1 MRLQRAGLLMVVL
14 SVGCGSNA
22 SYDGPSEAQREDSGQ
37 MPDQRSQIVTD
48 APPPVMALA
57 PQPMADAEERSRGGQ
72 GAEFEIVGG
81 IVDGTGSAARSS
93 IATAP
98 TRAPGDAS
106 RDGDGRFGSDVVDS
120 KDIRRWFPEAF
131 LWQPLVE
138 TNDSGVATV
147 DVIVP
152 DQLTT
157 WRVLGLAHDRRG
169 QQAGTLLTFASTL
182 DLYVDPVTPAWL
194 YSGDTV
200 ELPVQLSNT
209 TGVIAFERLTVRSS
223 GALVGDGVADI
234 RIPAFGS
241 IIEPLRV
248 RTRGAGP
255 ATVLTNLGTADAAER
270 VVSVLPTG
278 RPVQTRRGGIVA
290 DSRVV
295 SIPGPTGA
303 DGATEEVS
311 FLVFPGALSVL
322 TAEVERAGS
331 MGVDPASAAYG
342 FALAMHLTEMADA
355 TGHAIDDDVL
365 RRLQLSAW
373 QRVVSHSRAP
383 SGGVAADLLTA
394 MADVSGHTLGE
405 RLRERLVLSVVGSQ
419 RGDGTWARQA
429 RAPLQQVLVQTAVA
443 ARSLPDDESTARLRA
458 SGAME
463 RFSGEVPDAFTAA
476 VMLASG
482 VVEPALRDTLQERVM
497 DGLVQTEQTT
507 TVAVPEGV
515 LNAWGLRPTRAE
527 MLTWTT
533 LALLQLDQPEHTSD
547 LVGELMG
554 GYSASDGFGAGNAD
568 AMALDAVVRALPSL
582 DQSVTVSLVVDGEV
596 RATAPLDPSQPLVP
610 ALLTLAP
617 DGSDANI
624 ELRVS
629 PQVPGLSYVA
639 TRRSWVP
646 WSGEESMPGVDV
658 EVTLPEW
665 EVGQDSSLFID
676 VSAPSGHAVVVE
688 QGLPAGATVDEE
700 ALNALVG
707 SSLSV
712 VRVEAHRVVVTT
724 RALGAGEVLRIPIV
738 IRPAFAGQFR
748 TGPMLLSDAAR
759 PWSAP
764 VALPPAIWD
773 VEA

>member
-1 MRLQRAGLLMVVL
+1 
-14 SVGCGSNA
+14 
-22 SYDGPSEAQREDSGQ
+22 
-37 MPDQRSQIVTD
+37 
-48 APPPVMALA
+48 
-57 PQPMADAEERSRGGQ
+57 
-72 GAEFEIVGG
+72 
-81 IVDGTGSAARSS
+81 
-93 IATAP
+93 
-98 TRAPGDAS
+98 
-106 RDGDGRFGSDVVDS
+106 
-120 KDIRRWFPEAF
+120 
-131 LWQPLVE
+131 
-138 TNDSGVATV
+138 
-147 DVIVP
+147 
-152 DQLTT
+152 
-157 WRVLGLAHDRRG
+157 
-169 QQAGTLLTFASTL
+169 
-182 DLYVDPVTPAWL
+182 
-194 YSGDTV
+194 
-200 ELPVQLSNT
+200 
-209 TGVIAFERLTVRSS
+209 
-223 GALVGDGVADI
+223 
-234 RIPAFGS
+234 
-241 IIEPLRV
+241 
-248 RTRGAGP
+248 
-255 ATVLTNLGTADAAER
+255 
-270 VVSVLPTG
+270 
-278 RPVQTRRGGIVA
+278 
-290 DSRVV
+290 
-295 SIPGPTGA
+295 
-303 DGATEEVS
+303 
-311 FLVFPGALSVL
+311 
-322 TAEVERAGS
+322 
-331 MGVDPASAAYG
+331 
-342 FALAMHLTEMADA
+342 
-355 TGHAIDDDVL
+355 
-365 RRLQLSAW
+365 
-373 QRVVSHSRAP
+373 
-383 SGGVAADLLTA
+383 
-394 MADVSGHTLGE
+394 
-405 RLRERLVLSVVGSQ
+405 
-419 RGDGTWARQA
+419 
-429 RAPLQQVLVQTAVA
+429 
-443 ARSLPDDESTARLRA
+443 
-458 SGAME
+458 ME

>member
-1 MRLQRAGLLMVVL
+1 MSGQRFGLLMMVL
-14 SVGCGSNA
+14 SAGCGANDKS
-22 SYDGPSEAQREDSGQ
+22 GPTSSPPRAQSTEEVPERLSELSMD
-37 MPDQRSQIVTD
+37 M
-48 APPPVMALA
+48 
-57 PQPMADAEERSRGGQ
+57 PMAEPEEGEGYRGGQ
-72 GAEFEIVGG
+72 DGFGG
-81 IVDGTGSAARSS
+81 GDLDQAIGGYISP
-93 IATAP
+93 AP
-98 TRAPGDAS
+98 VPSPAPMMNAPGDATIGGAKS
-106 RDGDGRFGSDVVDS
+106 GADVVDS
-120 KDIRRWFPEAF
+120 NDVRRWFPEAF
-131 LWQPLVE
+131 LWQPLIE

-147 DVIVP
+147 DVTVP

-169 QQAGTLLTFASTL
+169 QQAGTLLSFASTL

-194 YSGDTV
+194 YAGDRV
-200 ELPVQLSNT
+200 QLPVQVSNT
-209 TGVIAFERLTVRSS
+209 TGTAASERLTVRSS
-223 GALVGDGVADI
+223 GALVGDGVADL

-241 IIEPLRV
+241 VIEPLTV
-248 RTRGAGP
+248 QTRGAGS
-255 ATVLTNLGTADAAER
+255 ASVLTNLGRVDAAER
-270 VVSVLPTG
+270 IVPVLPTG

-290 DSRVV
+290 NSRMV
-295 SIPGPTGA
+295 SIAGPANA
-303 DGATEEVS
+303 DDATEEVS

-322 TAEVERAGS
+322 TAEVDRAAS

-342 FALAMHLTEMADA
+342 FALATHLTEMGEA
-355 TGHAIDDDVL
+355 TGHAVDDDVL

-383 SGGVAADLLTA
+383 DGGVAADLLTA
-394 MADVSGHTLGE
+394 MTDVSGHTLGE
-405 RLRERLVLSVVGSQ
+405 RLRERLVRTVVDNQ
-419 RGDGTWARQA
+419 RGDGTWARQG

-463 RFSGEVPDAFTAA
+463 RFAGEVPDAFTAA

-497 DGLVQTEQTT
+497 DALIQTQQTT

-515 LNAWGLRPTRAE
+515 LNAWGQRPTRAE

-533 LALLQLDQPEHTSD
+533 LALLELDQPEQTSD

-554 GYSASDGFGAGNAD
+554 GYSAANGFGAGHAD

-582 DQSVTVSLVVDGEV
+582 DQPVTLSLVVDGEV

-617 DGSDANI
+617 EGSDADI

-629 PQVPGLSYVA
+629 PEVPGLSYVA

-646 WSGEESMPGVDV
+646 WSGVEAMPGVDV
-658 EVTLPEW
+658 DITLPKW
-665 EVGQDSSLFID
+665 EVGRDSSLFID

-707 SSLSV
+707 ASLSE

-764 VALPPAIWD
+764 VALAPAIWD